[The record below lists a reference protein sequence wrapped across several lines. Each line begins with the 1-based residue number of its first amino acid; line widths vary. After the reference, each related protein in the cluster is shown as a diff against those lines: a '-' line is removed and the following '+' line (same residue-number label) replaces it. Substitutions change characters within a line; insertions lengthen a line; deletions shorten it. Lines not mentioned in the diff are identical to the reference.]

1 MQKIGVGLVGFGTIG
16 TGVARILLGKR
27 EEIFRRT
34 GQRIELL
41 KICDK
46 DITTD
51 RGIDLPE
58 GILTDNLSEIT
69 DNPEI
74 SIVIELIGGLEPART
89 FVLKFLE
96 AGKNVVTANKALLAN
111 HGPELFDAARRR
123 GRTIAFEASVCGGIP
138 ILSSIAT
145 SLQANRIESINAIVN
160 GTSNFILSR
169 MESDGADYADAVCQA
184 QNLGYAEANPSMD
197 VDGTDAVQKLT
208 ILAQLAFGAVASWKE
223 IPRTG
228 IDSVS
233 AVDIEFAK
241 KLGKR
246 IRLLATASRGENGLA
261 LKVSPTLI
269 PESAPLAKV
278 HDAFNAVE
286 IIGDF
291 VGPVFYQG
299 LGAGERPTASAVC
312 SDVIDTAVGRTAL
325 TFGAVRMWAAD
336 RPALPLLPSSE
347 IVGGAYLRMTVRD
360 QPGVVAEIAGILGR
374 HNISIASMLQ
384 AEAAEQSDSA
394 CLIILTHP
402 APEGALGTAV
412 EELDCLE
419 FNLAKTVRLAV
430 GAPDTAV

>member
-1 MQKIGVGLVGFGTIG
+1 
-16 TGVARILLGKR
+16 
-27 EEIFRRT
+27 
-34 GQRIELL
+34 
-41 KICDK
+41 
-46 DITTD
+46 
-51 RGIDLPE
+51 
-58 GILTDNLSEIT
+58 
-69 DNPEI
+69 
-74 SIVIELIGGLEPART
+74 
-89 FVLKFLE
+89 
-96 AGKNVVTANKALLAN
+96 
-111 HGPELFDAARRR
+111 
-123 GRTIAFEASVCGGIP
+123 
-138 ILSSIAT
+138 
-145 SLQANRIESINAIVN
+145 
-160 GTSNFILSR
+160 
-169 MESDGADYADAVCQA
+169 
-184 QNLGYAEANPSMD
+184 
-197 VDGTDAVQKLT
+197 
-208 ILAQLAFGAVASWKE
+208 
-223 IPRTG
+223 
-228 IDSVS
+228 
-233 AVDIEFAK
+233 
-241 KLGKR
+241 
-246 IRLLATASRGENGLA
+246 
-261 LKVSPTLI
+261 VSPTLI

-278 HDAFNAVE
+278 RDAFNAVE

-325 TFGAVRMWAAD
+325 TFNAVRMWAAD